1 MIQVNDTHEG
11 NFRLLGFLIKKSKFT
26 IDLSLKVSSAKK
38 TIFCHVVDVNVPW
51 TFFLCEEKYFVLKIS
66 RFFHLPWFH

>member
-1 MIQVNDTHEG
+1 MVLNIKKIKNLVHLCDCSYKKMIQVNDTHEG

-38 TIFCHVVDVNVPW
+38 TIFCHVVDVNVP
-51 TFFLCEEKYFVLKIS
+51 
-66 RFFHLPWFH
+66 